1 MATKTPGRARI
12 FTGETLRR
20 RGLPLQVEPAAALV
34 ALGGVVYDWDL
45 ASDALSWGPNA
56 SATLGLRPHE
66 LPATGSGF
74 HERVE
79 PRSGRTR
86 HEALALGE
94 TRYDLR
100 YVLRL
105 DDGRAIS
112 VQDAGRLI
120 SGADDRPGIVR
131 GCLSTDPRGQ
141 NQESLPRSV
150 QARSVLLGRLRTDIA
165 EALRFSHG
173 LTLVVCEIAGDELP
187 DIADIM
193 RLARPM
199 LRIRDYIAPL
209 SATRFAILLASCA
222 VTDAPA
228 ATRKLSALLAAD
240 GRDVRLA
247 AASAPSHGLEPCR
260 LLRLAEQA
268 LSVSPA
274 GSATTICD
282 PHAVAGSRRLR
293 PAAEPIDVVRALN
306 ERDVGLSLRA
316 IVDAHNLM
324 PTMARVETLVSGAPF
339 HQLSPDAETA
349 LLVDARRLELAAEHL
364 AAHSDARIV
373 LPIAAATLRNTEWLS
388 VLAAH
393 LGARPGVASRMIVA
407 LPEAVLVEKT
417 KVLGRLDAMK
427 ALGIGLSLDGF
438 GRGHAT
444 CARLRNL
451 PVDLVTVDGI
461 FIQNLGRSTGDR
473 LFVRTLV
480 DIAQHLGIATAAEW
494 VDDSATAVMLG
505 GWGVD
510 YLQGALFGRSPV
522 REAHK
527 LARRA

>member
-1 MATKTPGRARI
+1 M
-12 FTGETLRR
+12 RR
-20 RGLPLQVEPAAALV
+20 
-34 ALGGVVYDWDL
+34 
-45 ASDALSWGPNA
+45 
-56 SATLGLRPHE
+56 
-66 LPATGSGF
+66 
-74 HERVE
+74 
-79 PRSGRTR
+79 
-86 HEALALGE
+86 LALGE

-105 DDGRAIS
+105 DDGRAIA
-112 VQDAGRLI
+112 VQDAGRLV
-120 SGADDRPGIVR
+120 SGAADRPGLVR

-150 QARSVLLGRLRTDIA
+150 QARSVLLGRLQTDIP

-187 DIADIM
+187 DVADLM
-193 RLARPM
+193 RLARPL
-199 LRIRDYIAPL
+199 LRTRDHVTPL

-222 VTDAPA
+222 ASDAPA
-228 ATRKLSALLAAD
+228 ATKRLSALLAAD
-240 GRDVRLA
+240 GREVRLA
-247 AASAPSHGLEPCR
+247 AASAPDHALEPCR

-268 LSVSPA
+268 VSEAPA
-274 GSATTICD
+274 GSAMTICD
-282 PHAVAGSRRLR
+282 PRVAAGRHRLG
-293 PAAEPIDVVRALN
+293 PTAEPIDVIRALN
-306 ERDVGLSLRA
+306 DRDVALSLRA
-316 IVDAHNLM
+316 IVDAHNLA
-324 PTMARVETLVSGAPF
+324 PTMARAETLVSGAPF
-339 HQLSPDAETA
+339 HQPLPDPETA
-349 LLVDARRLELAAEHL
+349 LLVDARRLELAADHL

-373 LPIAAATLRNTEWLS
+373 LPIATATLRNPEWLS

-393 LGARPGVASRMIVA
+393 LGARPGIASRMIVA

-451 PVDLVTVDGI
+451 PVDLVTLDGI
-461 FIQNLGRSTGDR
+461 FIQNLGDPPGDR

-494 VDDSATAVMLG
+494 VDDSATAEMLS

-510 YLQGALFGRSPV
+510 YLQGALFGRSPSP
-522 REAHK
+522 RGAHA
-527 LARRA
+527 ARRA